1 MSALRI
7 RALLQRAR
15 RRLLVALLVFGMG
28 GSVAVHHGM
37 PEGMSME
44 GMQSD
49 HVAAICLGIIAA
61 GTAVAVVSL
70 GSRRRRRRRAH
81 VGATPVLRLAA
92 ALAFHPPV
100 IRARAGPPGPLF
112 LRLGVLQR

>member
-1 MSALRI
+1 MSALHI
-7 RALLQRAR
+7 RALLQRSR
-15 RRLLVALLVFGMG
+15 RRLLVALVVLGIG

-44 GMQSD
+44 GMHSD

-70 GSRRRRRRRAH
+70 GARRRRRRRAH
-81 VGATPVLRLAA
+81 VGAAPVLRLAA

-100 IRARAGPPGPLF
+100 IRARAGPPDLLF
-112 LRLGVLQR
+112 LRLGVIQR